1 MIPAFLIGG
10 GWEPEGWSQT
20 YGPFVQAAQ
29 VSGRCRIS
37 LILAA
42 DHNDEKMEIA
52 TKYRSV
58 FETLGVPAEEMTI
71 VWISETSPL
80 KPEVLAAS
88 QPTGVFVGGG
98 LTPAYQTALCSDK
111 TWLDYLHQK
120 QIPYAGFSAGAAI
133 AVERAI
139 VGGWKVRRA
148 EQEIGILDA
157 DFGEGIE
164 YLEVRPGLGLLPFA
178 VDVHAS
184 QWGTITRLM
193 QAVDLGMVADGWAID
208 ENTLVHAYGDQ
219 LIVGGLGHA
228 YHVQRRE
235 AGELSIRMYR
245 AGQSVEF
252 RASS

>member
-1 MIPAFLIGG
+1 MIPVFLIGG
-10 GWEPEGWSQT
+10 GWESEGWRQT

-29 VSGRCRIS
+29 VSGRCQIS

-42 DHNDEKMEIA
+42 DHYDEKMEIA
-52 TKYRSV
+52 TKYRGV
-58 FETLGVPAEEMTI
+58 FETLGVTAEEMTI
-71 VWISETSPL
+71 VWISETRL
-80 KPEVLAAS
+80 LEPEILAAS

-111 TWLDYLHQK
+111 TWLDYMHQGH
-120 QIPYAGFSAGAAI
+120 IPYAGFSAGAAI

-184 QWGTITRLM
+184 QWGTLTRLM

-219 LIVGGLGHA
+219 LIVRGLGHA
-228 YHVQRRE
+228 YHVQRQA
-235 AGELSIRMYR
+235 AGELSIRLYR
-245 AGQSVEF
+245 AGQSVGP
-252 RASS
+252 RVPS

>member
-1 MIPAFLIGG
+1 MIPIFLIGG
-10 GWEPEGWSQT
+10 GWKPESWRQT
-20 YGPFVQAAQ
+20 YGPFVQASQ
-29 VSGRCRIS
+29 VSGRCQIT

-42 DHNDEKMEIA
+42 DHDDEKMEIA

-58 FETLGVPAEEMTI
+58 FETLGVTVEEITI
-71 VWISETSPL
+71 LWISKTCPL
-80 KPEVLAAS
+80 KPEILTAS

-111 TWLDYLHQK
+111 TWLDYLHQG

-139 VGGWKVRRA
+139 VGGWKVQRA
-148 EQEIGILDA
+148 EQEIDILDA

-164 YLEVRPGLGLLPFA
+164 YLEVRQGLGLLPFA

-208 ENTLVHAYGDQ
+208 ENTVIHTHGDQ
-219 LIVGGLGHA
+219 LIIGGLGHA
-228 YHVQRRE
+228 YHVQRQ
-235 AGELSIRMYR
+235 ATGALSVQLYR
-245 AGQSVEF
+245 AGQSIKL
-252 RASS
+252 